1 MKNFDSIEEA
11 LNVDTEVVE
20 NDKIEPRKNQLK
32 KSDQNDSEK
41 DYEYSRAN
49 LYSLVEK
56 GQEAVNGILEL
67 AQESDS
73 ARAYEVAA
81 TTIKAVADTTDKL
94 IDLQQKMK
102 DLEQDPN
109 KGPTNVTNALFV
121 GSTAELSKLIKNQN
135 KDDKMK
141 SPELSEF
148 FSFSERPR
156 KKRKRSLIIFS
167 KKQTSILMS

>member
-20 NDKIEPRKNQLK
+20 TNVEPRKNQLEK
-32 KSDQNDSEK
+32 TDKNDADK
-41 DYEYSRAN
+41 DYEYSRGN
-49 LYSLVEK
+49 LYSLIEK

-121 GSTAELSKLIKNQN
+121 GSTAELSKLIKKQ
-135 KDDKMK
+135 KEDDK
-141 SPELSEF
+141 
-148 FSFSERPR
+148 
-156 KKRKRSLIIFS
+156 
-167 KKQTSILMS
+167 

>member
-20 NDKIEPRKNQLK
+20 TNIEPRKNQLEK
-32 KSDQNDSEK
+32 TDKNDSEK
-41 DYEYSRAN
+41 DYEYSRAQ

-102 DLEQDPN
+102 DLEADP

-121 GSTAELSKLIKNQN
+121 GSTAELSKLIKKQ
-135 KDDKMK
+135 KEDDK
-141 SPELSEF
+141 
-148 FSFSERPR
+148 
-156 KKRKRSLIIFS
+156 
-167 KKQTSILMS
+167 